1 MILMDWNWW
10 LWNSYDYDLN
20 WLNFIFVCDGG
31 IMFQKVQECD
41 LKGIKWLENNDYKF
55 GIYWCYQRRKR
66 LKW

>member
-1 MILMDWNWW
+1 MILLDWNWW

-41 LKGIKWLENNDYKF
+41 LKGIKWWENNDYKF
-55 GIYWCYQRRKR
+55 GINWCSQRRKR